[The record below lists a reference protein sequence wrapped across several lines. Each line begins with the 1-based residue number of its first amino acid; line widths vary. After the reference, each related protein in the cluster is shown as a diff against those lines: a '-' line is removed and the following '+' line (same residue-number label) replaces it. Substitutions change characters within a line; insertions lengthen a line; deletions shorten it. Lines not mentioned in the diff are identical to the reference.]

1 MLTNG
6 YQQIYDLVSNA
17 IYGGNPAVATYGV
30 FFCEAFATIA
40 CAVLLALPFVIVWRI
55 IRRFL

>member
-6 YQQIYDLVSNA
+6 YQTIYDLVSTA
-17 IYGGNPAVATYGV
+17 IYGGNLAVATYGV

-40 CAVLLALPFVIVWRI
+40 CGVLLALPFIIIWRI